1 MKAGAEPD
9 AGGDRRGHDHD
20 PDEHR
25 RIIPYAALFVLGLL
39 VSGFTIARGI
49 GPFDEG
55 LVLQAASR
63 VADGQLPYRDFAWA
77 YGPAQP
83 LLLGGLAEAFGQSL
97 MWWRLERVAV
107 DAAIGVLVFGLVR
120 PHAPVWLAAAA
131 WLCAVAGFS
140 QPTDPNPMAPAVA
153 FGLAGVL
160 VAARGGAAGAGA
172 LAGVAAAWR
181 LDFGVYALVGVLA
194 ALAAH
199 GGEARGGTGAS
210 LRGGL
215 ARAALGWTVAAA
227 VAYLPFALAAGPADV
242 WEELVGRSLRD
253 GPAWRLPFPLGY
265 DGGLSGPADAK
276 DLIDFYVPL
285 ILVASVGA
293 AAAALWARRP
303 PPPAALGLAGL
314 ALGGLAYLVSRTDE
328 FHALPLLAIAA
339 PLLALAWAPLRRRRA
354 ALVLPALL
362 ALLALHGVGNR
373 ASALLRP
380 PALAPVDVAVADGV
394 RAPASE
400 ARAIEGMVG
409 AVQRRVPP
417 GEPIYS
423 ITLRSDLVRINNPM
437 VYVLAERPNALRED
451 FGLNTPA
458 PAQRRLAAALERAAP
473 RVIVR
478 WTDPA
483 SAVREPNRRGRPSGS
498 RALDEWVGEN
508 YRAAER
514 HGHYV
519 VLERR

>member
-9 AGGDRRGHDHD
+9 AGGHGRGGGQD
-20 PDEHR
+20 PDGHA

-39 VSGFTIARGI
+39 VSGFTIRRGI

-63 VADGQLPYRDFAWA
+63 VADGQLPYRDFAWP

-83 LLLGGLAEAFGQSL
+83 LLLGALAEAFGQSL
-97 MWWRLERVAV
+97 VWWRLERVAV
-107 DAAIGVLVFGLVR
+107 DATIGVLVFALVR
-120 PHAPVWLAAAA
+120 PHAPAWLAGVA
-131 WLCAVAGFS
+131 WICAVAGFS

-160 VAARGGAAGAGA
+160 VAARGGPAAAGA

-194 ALAAH
+194 ALA
-199 GGEARGGTGAS
+199 
-210 LRGGL
+210 LRGGF
-215 ARAALGWTVAAA
+215 ARALTGWVAAAA
-227 VAYLPFALAAGPADV
+227 VAYLPFAVLAGPADL

-253 GPAWRLPFPLGY
+253 GAAWRLPFPLGY
-265 DGGLSGPADAK
+265 DGDLSSPADAK
-276 DLIDFYVPL
+276 DLLDFYVPL
-285 ILVASVGA
+285 MLVVSAGA
-293 AAAALWARRP
+293 AAAALWTRRP
-303 PPPAALGLAGL
+303 PAPAAIGLAGL
-314 ALGGLAYLVSRTDE
+314 ALGGLAYLLSRTDE
-328 FHALPLLAIAA
+328 FHALPLLAIVA

-362 ALLALHGVGNR
+362 ALLAVHGVANR

-380 PALAPVDVAVADGV
+380 PELAPVHVPVADGV
-394 RAPASE
+394 RAPAAE
-400 ARAIEGMVG
+400 ARAIEGMVA
-409 AVQRRVPP
+409 AVQRRVPR
-417 GEPIYS
+417 GKPIYS
-423 ITLRSDLVRINNPM
+423 VTLRSDLVRINNPM

-458 PAQRRLAAALERAAP
+458 AAQRRLAAALERAAP

-498 RALDEWVGEN
+498 RALDDWVAAN
-508 YRAAER
+508 YRTAER
-514 HGHYV
+514 HGDYL